1 MVFNE
6 VYLTYIIILVYIVLL
21 FSCSTITLEERLVSL
36 KRVLTSVGIW
46 YLYVLQND
54 HHNIGICM
62 YCKMITTVSLIN

>member
-36 KRVLTSVGIW
+36 KRVLTSVEGASVA
-46 YLYVLQND
+46 L
-54 HHNIGICM
+54 
-62 YCKMITTVSLIN
+62 S